1 MQQSPDNTLFAFL
14 ESRASHARV
23 RTEAS
28 VSSCL
33 LLAQMSSSTLYSL
46 ERRLRALLWNRFRCW
61 GEGGGVFRNKSEKG
75 ETLEDVR
82 LQETTLASH
91 SLVCLEV
98 DLGTPPTASGGF
110 LNPSRGRCSQHLA
123 RPTSLILM
131 AASVHTRG
139 RSQVA
144 CQGSLSTEL
153 QGRFEPGLR
162 VPEAG
167 LGLPRQSQG
176 FRATC
181 RGVRGVV
188 DLRPLCPFTLS
199 AFSSWVC
206 V

>member
-1 MQQSPDNTLFAFL
+1 MLG
-14 ESRASHARV
+14 V
-23 RTEAS
+23 
-28 VSSCL
+28 
-33 LLAQMSSSTLYSL
+33 
-46 ERRLRALLWNRFRCW
+46 
-61 GEGGGVFRNKSEKG
+61 EGGFRNKSEKG
-75 ETLEDVR
+75 ETLEDVVR
-82 LQETTLASH
+82 IQETTLASH
-91 SLVCLEV
+91 SPVCLEV
-98 DLGTPPTASGGF
+98 DLGAPPTASGGF

-131 AASVHTRG
+131 AAPVHTRR
-139 RSQVA
+139 RSQVT

-188 DLRPLCPFTLS
+188 ALRPLCPFTLS